1 MYYFIFVVFL
11 WAPEHFCVTTGWIFE
26 ISLLCTNPINQS
38 KRLATPFKLLCSV
51 WRSLCGRHFHDHRS
65 ITLVSS
71 DIVYYFI
78 PPLNSIFQATE
89 IFADRRYFAT
99 TDVPAGSGGEHGGDK
114 EGTASHPSPRARF
127 VDMQGVW
134 AQISRHSRLLRGQ
147 QIRSPKRS
155 S

>member
-1 MYYFIFVVFL
+1 MRIQ
-11 WAPEHFCVTTGWIFE
+11 
-26 ISLLCTNPINQS
+26 SINQP
-38 KRLATPFKLLCSV
+38 KRHTTLLKLLCNV

-71 DIVYYFI
+71 DIVNFI

-89 IFADRRYFAT
+89 ILIFVDCRYFAT
-99 TDVPAGSGGEHGGDK
+99 TDVPTGGGGEHDGGDK
-114 EGTASHPSPRARF
+114 ESIASHLSPRARF

-134 AQISRHSRLLRGQ
+134 AQISRHSWLLRGQ
-147 QIRSPKRS
+147 QIRSSKRS